1 MGETIEKRLSD
12 LGVTLPAAAAPAANY
27 VPFMRTG
34 NLVFTAGQ
42 LPLKDGKLQVTGLLG
57 RDVDTQAGKEAAKL
71 CAINVLA
78 QAKAAIGDLEKIR
91 QLVKITVFVASTP
104 DFTEQH
110 LVANG
115 ASDFLV
121 AVLGERGKHARSAVG
136 TASLPLNARP
146 QQQAVGEHAARIR
159 GGCPARLCNRMRRS
173 SEQRR
178 RSGGL
183 PRSGAAAAYRY
194 ARRHL
199 AAYCR

>member
-12 LGVTLPAAAAPAANY
+12 LGITLPAAAAPAGSY

-57 RDVDTQAGKEAAKL
+57 RDVDVAAGQEAAKL

-91 QLVKITVFVASTP
+91 RLVKITVFVASAP

-121 AVLGERGKHARSAVG
+121 EVLGEPGKHARAAVG
-136 TASLPLNARP
+136 TASLPLNA
-146 QQQAVGEHAARIR
+146 AVEVEAVIEVA
-159 GGCPARLCNRMRRS
+159 
-173 SEQRR
+173 
-178 RSGGL
+178 
-183 PRSGAAAAYRY
+183 
-194 ARRHL
+194 
-199 AAYCR
+199 

>member
-42 LPLKDGKLQVTGLLG
+42 LPLKDGKLQATGLLG
-57 RDVDTQAGKEAAKL
+57 RDVDTAAGKEAAKL

-78 QAKAAIGDLEKIR
+78 QAKAAIGDLEKINR
-91 QLVKITVFVASTP
+91 VVKITVFVASTP

-121 AVLGERGKHARSAVG
+121 AALGEPGKHARAAVG
-136 TASLPLNARP
+136 TASLPLNA
-146 QQQAVGEHAARIR
+146 AVEVEAVIEVA
-159 GGCPARLCNRMRRS
+159 
-173 SEQRR
+173 
-178 RSGGL
+178 
-183 PRSGAAAAYRY
+183 
-194 ARRHL
+194 
-199 AAYCR
+199 

>member
-1 MGETIEKRLSD
+1 MGETIEKRLSE

-57 RDVDTQAGKEAAKL
+57 RDVDTAAGKEAAKL

-78 QAKAAIGDLEKIR
+78 QAKAAIGDLDKIQR
-91 QLVKITVFVASTP
+91 LVKITVFVASAP
-104 DFTEQH
+104 NFTEQH

-121 AVLGERGKHARSAVG
+121 EVLGEPGKHARAAVG
-136 TASLPLNARP
+136 TASLPLNA
-146 QQQAVGEHAARIR
+146 AVEVEAVIEVA
-159 GGCPARLCNRMRRS
+159 
-173 SEQRR
+173 
-178 RSGGL
+178 
-183 PRSGAAAAYRY
+183 
-194 ARRHL
+194 
-199 AAYCR
+199 